1 MFCISFIGEL
11 QERSQKRITG
21 SLLFQDL
28 KEKKKWQKDNKLIY
42 LELDYDLRLENKTKN
57 EESILSMENKL
68 RSQLDLP
75 IFENYQD
82 FLDRDEDPDILDV
95 DLNILNEASEIL
107 TDLID
112 LKNKPLLASN
122 KGKI

>member
-1 MFCISFIGEL
+1 
-11 QERSQKRITG
+11 
-21 SLLFQDL
+21 
-28 KEKKKWQKDNKLIY
+28 
-42 LELDYDLRLENKTKN
+42 
-57 EESILSMENKL
+57 MENKL

-107 TDLID
+107 TDLIEP
-112 LKNKPLLASN
+112 KNKTLIASN